1 MTNRKQSSNLML
13 SIQPKKRILTQK
25 YQTLNLNI
33 LPRLIIINLL
43 VKHVMKQKKSFDKFA
58 FAVFINNTDFDKK
71 VATLA
76 TKAELIAEQSKLVK
90 I

>member
-1 MTNRKQSSNLML
+1 
-13 SIQPKKRILTQK
+13 
-25 YQTLNLNI
+25 
-33 LPRLIIINLL
+33 
-43 VKHVMKQKKSFDKFA
+43 MKQKKSFDKFA

-76 TKAELIAEQSKLVK
+76 TKAELIAEQGKLVK

>member
-1 MTNRKQSSNLML
+1 M
-13 SIQPKKRILTQK
+13 
-25 YQTLNLNI
+25 
-33 LPRLIIINLL
+33 INLL
-43 VKHVMKQKKSFDKFA
+43 AKQVMKQKKSFDKFA

-76 TKAELIAEQSKLVK
+76 TKVELIAEQGKLVK